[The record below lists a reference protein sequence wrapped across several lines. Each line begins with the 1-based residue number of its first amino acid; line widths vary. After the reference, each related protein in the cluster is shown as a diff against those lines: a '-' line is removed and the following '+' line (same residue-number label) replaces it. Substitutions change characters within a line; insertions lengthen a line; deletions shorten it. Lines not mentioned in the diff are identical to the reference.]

1 MRPRAKEMT
10 MPSSAER
17 SVLFFRTYRE
27 ATLPLYA
34 ALVDELCA
42 SPHLPFQLATVLED
56 IGQDFI
62 KLAET
67 VNAALN
73 RLGALEREVDAN
85 LTLEAQIDAATAHFT
100 LNESSRPAG
109 EGSPRLLL
117 TDESFRQALRIALV
131 MTHDLPIIG
140 GP

>member
-1 MRPRAKEMT
+1 
-10 MPSSAER
+10 MPSAAAR

-42 SPHLPFQLATVLED
+42 SPHLPLQLATVLED
-56 IGQDFI
+56 IGQEFI

-73 RLGALEREVDAN
+73 RLGALDHEVDAD
-85 LTLEAQIDAATAHFT
+85 LTIEARVDAVMARFARIGSSMLSIADGQAGPA
-100 LNESSRPAG
+100 LN
-109 EGSPRLLL
+109 
-117 TDESFRQALRIALV
+117 DESFRQALRIALV
-131 MTHDLPIIG
+131 MIHDLPIAG
-140 GP
+140 RR

>member
-1 MRPRAKEMT
+1 

-62 KLAET
+62 RLGET
-67 VNAALN
+67 VNAALD
-73 RLGALEREVDAN
+73 RLGALEHGVDAD
-85 LTLEAQIDAATAHFT
+85 LTVEAKIEAVIARFT
-100 LNESSRPAG
+100 LAGLMKPVG
-109 EGSPRLLL
+109 EGSPGPAP

-131 MTHDLPIIG
+131 MTHDLPIVG
-140 GP
+140 RP

>member
-1 MRPRAKEMT
+1 

-67 VNAALN
+67 VNAALD
-73 RLGALEREVDAN
+73 RLGALDREVDADQ
-85 LTLEAQIDAATAHFT
+85 TIEARIDAVMARLARIG
-100 LNESSRPAG
+100 SSMLSIADGQAG
-109 EGSPRLLL
+109 LIL
-117 TDESFRQALRIALV
+117 TDETFQRALRIALA
-131 MTHDLPIIG
+131 MTYDLPIVG
-140 GP
+140 RGDRG

>member
-1 MRPRAKEMT
+1 

-67 VNAALN
+67 VN
-73 RLGALEREVDAN
+73 GELERRG
-85 LTLEAQIDAATAHFT
+85 LLEYETEAEQTIEAKIDAFLACLFVAHRDPMSDT
-100 LNESSRPAG
+100 LGEAANAG
-109 EGSPRLLL
+109 LDRALVE
-117 TDESFRQALRIALV
+117 QALKTALT
-131 MTHDLPIIG
+131 MMHDLPVAQ
-140 GP
+140 PR

>member
-1 MRPRAKEMT
+1 
-10 MPSSAER
+10 MPSAAAR

-42 SPHLPFQLATVLED
+42 SPHLPLQLATVLED
-56 IGQDFI
+56 IGQEFI

-73 RLGALEREVDAN
+73 RLGALDHEVDAD
-85 LTLEAQIDAATAHFT
+85 LTIEARVNAVMARFARIGSSMLSIADGQAA
-100 LNESSRPAG
+100 PA
-109 EGSPRLLL
+109 L

-131 MTHDLPIIG
+131 MIHDLPIAG
-140 GP
+140 RR

>member
-1 MRPRAKEMT
+1 
-10 MPSSAER
+10 MPSSVEL

-34 ALVDELCA
+34 AVVEELCA

-62 KLAET
+62 KLGET

-73 RLGALEREVDAN
+73 RLGVLEREVEAD
-85 LTLEAQIDAATAHFT
+85 LTVEAEIDALMAQFT
-100 LNESSRPAG
+100 RGGLSLPVGGGNPGQASTEANFQR
-109 EGSPRLLL
+109 
-117 TDESFRQALRIALV
+117 ALRIALI
-131 MTHDLPIIG
+131 MTHDLPLNG
-140 GP
+140 CS